1 MTTPAFDN
9 TASTAAG
16 RKLGVRSMD
25 GIDTLFQLCG
35 PLRLLYGVDV
45 PFITAD
51 LGDYLGLFLKNL
63 QKIAKPRA

>member
-1 MTTPAFDN
+1 
-9 TASTAAG
+9 
-16 RKLGVRSMD
+16 MD